1 MPSRRQ
7 RRPPGRV
14 RAALRGVAAGRV
26 VGGALGRF
34 LGRALG
40 KDALAPLRHV
50 SYRYYLSARFAS
62 LLGNAIAPIA
72 LAFAVLD
79 LTRSASALGMVLA
92 ARTLPMVVLMLYGG
106 VIADRF
112 RRHVVLV
119 VANALCFATQAL
131 AAGLL
136 LSGTAELWHLAA
148 IEAVNGA
155 AVAFTLPAMQGLMPQ
170 LVPRG
175 ELQQANALGGL
186 VRNATVIG
194 GASAGG
200 AIVGFGGPG
209 WGLAVDAL
217 SFGVAA
223 ALLSRLRLPASDRL
237 EKSTVLYDLRVG
249 WREFVSRR
257 WVWVIVAAFSVLNA
271 IQVGALQ
278 TLGPVIA
285 DETFGRVGWGLVSSA
300 QAVGLVI
307 GGLVLLR
314 FRPRH
319 PMRLGMLGMSA
330 LVPVYIVLGLA
341 PALWLLMLVIFVAG
355 FGVELFSIGWETALQ
370 QHIPH
375 EKLSRVSSYD
385 ILGSFVALPV
395 GQLLAGPLAQAY
407 GAREVIVVGAV
418 VYAGVVVIALLDRSV
433 WGLGRADEDALPE
446 AAQPTPANA

>member
-1 MPSRRQ
+1 MGRRQ
-7 RRPPGRV
+7 DSRPSGRV
-14 RAALRGVAAGRV
+14 RGQVLART
-26 VGGALGRF
+26 

-40 KDALAPLRHV
+40 DNALAPLRRV
-50 SYRYYLSARFAS
+50 PYRYYLGARFAS

-79 LTRSASALGMVLA
+79 LTGSAAALGMVLA
-92 ARTLPMVVLMLYGG
+92 ARTIPMVVLMLYGG

-119 VANALCFATQAL
+119 LANALCFATQGL

-155 AVAFTLPAMQGLMPQ
+155 AVAFTMPAMQGLMPH
-170 LVPRG
+170 LVPRE

-200 AIVGFGGPG
+200 AIVGFVGPG

-223 ALLSRLRLPASDRL
+223 ALLTRLRLPATDRL
-237 EKSTVLYDLRVG
+237 ERSTVLHDLRVG
-249 WREFVSRR
+249 WREFVARR
-257 WVWVIVAAFSVLNA
+257 WVWVIVVAFGVLNA
-271 IQVGALQ
+271 IQAGALQ
-278 TLGPVIA
+278 ALGPVIA
-285 DETFGRVGWGLVSSA
+285 DETFGRVGWGLVNSA

-314 FRPRH
+314 YRPRH
-319 PMRLGMLGMSA
+319 PMRLGMAGMLT
-330 LVPVYIVLGLA
+330 LVPVYLVLGLF
-341 PALWLLMLVIFVAG
+341 PSLWLLMLVIFVAG
-355 FGVELFSIGWETALQ
+355 FGMELFGIGWETALQ
-370 QHIPH
+370 HHIPH
-375 EKLSRVSSYD
+375 EKLSRVASYD
-385 ILGSFVALPV
+385 MLGSLVALPV
-395 GQLLAGPLAQAY
+395 GQLLAGPLAEAY
-407 GAREVIVVGAV
+407 GARDVIVVGAMI
-418 VYAGVVVIALLDRSV
+418 YAGVVVLTLVDRSV
-433 WGLGRADEDALPE
+433 WTLQRADDAAP
-446 AAQPTPANA
+446 ASSTWTAPANA

>member
-1 MPSRRQ
+1 MMSSQDDDHVPEP
-7 RRPPGRV
+7 PPGRIPNG
-14 RAALRGVAAGRV
+14 LLGRV
-26 VGGALGRF
+26 IGKALGR
-34 LGRALG
+34 
-40 KDALAPLRHV
+40 DALAPLRHLPF
-50 SYRYYLSARFAS
+50 RYYLGARFAS

-79 LTRSASALGMVLA
+79 LTGSAAALGMVLA
-92 ARTLPMVVLMLYGG
+92 SRTIPMVVLMLYGG

-119 VANALCFATQAL
+119 VANALCFGTQGV

-136 LSGTAELWHLAA
+136 LAGTAEIWHLAV

-155 AVAFTLPAMQGLMPQ
+155 AVAFTLPAMQGLMPH

-186 VRNATVIG
+186 VRNATMIG

-200 AIVGFGGPG
+200 AIVGFVGPG

-223 ALLSRLRLPASDRL
+223 ALLTRLRLPATDRP
-237 EKSTVLYDLRVG
+237 EKSTVLHDLRVG

-257 WVWVIVAAFSVLNA
+257 WVWVIVVAFGVLNA
-271 IQVGALQ
+271 IHAGALQ

-285 DETFGRVGWGLVSSA
+285 DETFGRVGWGLVNSA

-319 PMRLGMLGMSA
+319 PMRIGMAGMLT
-330 LVPVYIVLGLA
+330 LVPVFVVLGIA
-341 PALWLLMLVIFVAG
+341 PSLWLLMLVILVAG
-355 FGVELFSIGWETALQ
+355 FGMELFGIGWETALQ
-370 QHIPH
+370 QHVPH

-385 ILGSFVALPV
+385 ILGSLVALPV
-395 GQLLAGPLAQAY
+395 GQLLAGPLAEAY
-407 GAREVIVVGAV
+407 GVRNVIVAGAV
-418 VYAGVVVIALLDRSV
+418 IYAGVVVATLLDRSV
-433 WGLGRADEDALPE
+433 WTLRRADD
-446 AAQPTPANA
+446 QVPANAAQAAPSNA